1 MNPTEAKMQSQVR
14 QSKYYT
20 AIVSELQ
27 TLGHATNTQL
37 LAALQ
42 RSYPTLSATTV
53 HRATARLAQRG
64 DIATAPPDSSGA
76 MRYDTHTTPHDHFQC
91 AQCGKL
97 RDIDIVDHIRPF
109 LEAATDGCIPTGRLT
124 ISGSCTTC
132 KGGKS

>member
-1 MNPTEAKMQSQVR
+1 MNPTEAKTQSQVR
-14 QSKYYT
+14 QSRYCT

-76 MRYDTHTTPHDHFQC
+76 MRYDTHTTH
-91 AQCGKL
+91 
-97 RDIDIVDHIRPF
+97 
-109 LEAATDGCIPTGRLT
+109 TT
-124 ISGSCTTC
+124 ISSALSVANCAISILSTTF
-132 KGGKS
+132 GPS